1 MPRPSLLWSRAKTLL
16 DPSPKRGR
24 SRILTDR
31 DCESVSPL
39 SGKGL
44 SYRSRK
50 EAYSVESRLFGKPRH
65 KSLRG
70 IRRHSCDKTV
80 HSSKEP
86 GLLYSLGST
95 PFLKSWLGWRQ
106 YSFQADPPGL
116 SPMETPMM
124 SHLPEQ
130 TSETDMAY
138 WLNRVATLEVL
149 ICELLAKNQRLR
161 SVLELTTQDHPASSV
176 IAQRLGN

>member
-1 MPRPSLLWSRAKTLL
+1 LLRPSILWSRAKTLDL
-16 DPSPKRGR
+16 SRRSGR
-24 SRILTDR
+24 FRILADK

-44 SYRSRK
+44 SYGSRT
-50 EAYSVESRLFGKPRH
+50 EAYSVEARLFGKPRL
-65 KSLRG
+65 KRLRG
-70 IRRHSCDKTV
+70 IHPHSCDKTI

-86 GLLYSLGST
+86 GLLYSLGSSL
-95 PFLKSWLGWRQ
+95 FLKSWLGWRQ

-124 SHLPEQ
+124 SHPPEQ
-130 TSETDMAY
+130 ASETDMAY